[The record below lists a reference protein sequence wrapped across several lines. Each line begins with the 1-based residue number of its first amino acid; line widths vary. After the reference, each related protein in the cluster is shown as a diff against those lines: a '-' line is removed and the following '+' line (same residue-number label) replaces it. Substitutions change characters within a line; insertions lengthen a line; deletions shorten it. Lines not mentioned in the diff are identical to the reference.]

1 MGVLVFRFINF
12 VGRGA
17 TFTFIPIMATN
28 PGKLSLTNTQVGFII
43 TCIAL
48 LAGVLGPI
56 FGRMADR
63 MSRVKLVIAGSL
75 SFTWCIAIMPH
86 CNSFGTLLTVG
97 ALSGVFGAVALPAS
111 AAISVVEGRKYGM
124 VTIMTL
130 FEMATSL
137 GLFFGPP
144 VGGLVGDKYGLS
156 WAFYFAGA
164 LSFIGTIVFY
174 ILVRHSDADNPLAA
188 GK

>member
-1 MGVLVFRFINF
+1 
-12 VGRGA
+12 
-17 TFTFIPIMATN
+17 
-28 PGKLSLTNTQVGFII
+28 
-43 TCIAL
+43 
-48 LAGVLGPI
+48 
-56 FGRMADR
+56 
-63 MSRVKLVIAGSL
+63 VKLVIAGSL